1 MNHSGYSVQD
11 PFAIQSIGITN
22 SRQTMLLRHIRY
34 FLAVAEHRNFTRAA
48 EALHVCYLPRS
59 REQIGLFP
67 VPLEFAA
74 PERTAVLL
82 QRAGAY
88 RTAAA
93 RAFVELALA
102 MNWNA

>member
-1 MNHSGYSVQD
+1 
-11 PFAIQSIGITN
+11 
-22 SRQTMLLRHIRY
+22 MLLRHIRY

-82 QRAGAY
+82 QRKGAY
-88 RTAAA
+88 RTAAT
-93 RAFVELALA
+93 RVFVALALETDWDA
-102 MNWNA
+102 